1 MRTLRHLSVVA
12 LLAALSLGAGLPQD
26 EGVQIG
32 DPVAYEFRTP
42 PVNGMGVSALSDLLG
57 KPVLLEFWGHR

>member
-1 MRTLRHLSVVA
+1 MLMLPKIFTVA
-12 LLAALSLGAGLPQD
+12 LLAFISLGSGPLQD

-32 DPVAYEFRTP
+32 DAVTYTFRTP
-42 PVNGMGVSALSDLLG
+42 PAKGMGVSALSDLLG